1 MSAELLTLDELD
13 GATRLAVASLIGF
26 AVGLE
31 REWSGHAVGPRARF
45 AGLRT
50 FMMLGML
57 GGLAGVMTAR
67 GEPALGAVMIAA
79 GFALAATAYAISA
92 RVTGDLDGTT
102 EVAAATVI
110 ALGATAGRGWL
121 MLSSAAGA
129 IVVLA
134 LSEKRRLHGVVSAI
148 GATELAAG
156 LQFAVLAIVVLPLLP
171 RGPLLGPLQVR
182 PRALW
187 TIVLAL
193 CALNFASYIA
203 RRAVG
208 GRRGYGIAGAL
219 GGLISSTAVTLAY
232 ARRSRESSDD
242 AAPLANGVIAAC
254 TVLVPRVLVVS
265 ATLRPTVAL
274 AAAPYLVPVLAAGA
288 LMAIAGDRNR
298 GQAQEEPPAD
308 RNPLRFVN
316 ALQMAFAFQIALSTI
331 SWLRP
336 QLGDVGLYGAAVALG
351 LTDMDALTVSMSS
364 GASLIDPSM
373 AARALAIGL
382 LTNTLFKLAITVV
395 VGAAGFRRRAA
406 TGLVV
411 LAAVSITAL
420 LAL

>member
-1 MSAELLTLDELD
+1 
-13 GATRLAVASLIGF
+13 
-26 AVGLE
+26 
-31 REWSGHAVGPRARF
+31 
-45 AGLRT
+45 
-50 FMMLGML
+50 
-57 GGLAGVMTAR
+57 
-67 GEPALGAVMIAA
+67 
-79 GFALAATAYAISA
+79 
-92 RVTGDLDGTT
+92 
-102 EVAAATVI
+102 
-110 ALGATAGRGWL
+110 
-121 MLSSAAGA
+121 
-129 IVVLA
+129 
-134 LSEKRRLHGVVSAI
+134 
-148 GATELAAG
+148 
-156 LQFAVLAIVVLPLLP
+156 
-171 RGPLLGPLQVR
+171 LGPLQVR

-242 AAPLANGVIAAC
+242 AAPLASGVIAAC

-265 ATLRPTVAL
+265 ATLRPAVAL

-288 LMAIAGDRNR
+288 LMAIAGHRNR
-298 GQAQEEPPAD
+298 GRAEEEPAD

-336 QLGDVGLYGAAVALG
+336 HLGDVGLYGAAVALG

-382 LTNTLFKLAITVV
+382 VTNTLFKLAITVV
-395 VGAAGFRRRAA
+395 VGGAEFRRRAA
-406 TGLVV
+406 TGLGA
-411 LAAVSITAL
+411 LAAVSIAAL